1 MKKYAALLLLAV
13 LVLIHTA
20 CASSAHVKIADTDY
34 VDLTIALRPSG
45 VLENT
50 VKKIAAGSGQ
60 ASIFQEKEIR
70 KSFESQQIVVQ
81 SLQLTGV
88 CGLKLSCSVPRNHRL
103 LKRLVYHEP
112 AKKTVALQVSPHTVQ
127 ELLALIPEENRD
139 FVDILMAPVVTGEK
153 ISVEEYRE
161 TISTIY
167 GPKMAAGLDQSVFTI
182 LVESPYRV
190 QTCSV
195 KPIGKITEQAQFGV
209 TVGIPLIDLLCMTD
223 TLTID
228 VQGR

>member
-20 CASSAHVKIADTDY
+20 CASSAHVKITDTNY
-34 VDLTIALRPSG
+34 VDLTITLVPSG
-45 VLENT
+45 ILENA
-50 VKKIAAGSGQ
+50 VKKLASGSGQ

-70 KSFESQQIVVQ
+70 KSFESQQIIVQ
-81 SLQLTGV
+81 NLQLVGF
-88 CGLKLSCSVPRNHRL
+88 CGLKLSCSVPRNHQL
-103 LKRLVYHEP
+103 LKKLVYHEP
-112 AKKTVALQVSPHTVQ
+112 AKKTVALQISPHTVQ
-127 ELLALIPEENRD
+127 QLLALIPEENRD
-139 FVDILMAPVVTGEK
+139 FVDILMAPLVTGEK

-161 TISTIY
+161 TISMIY
-167 GPKMAAGLDQSVFTI
+167 GPKMAAGLDQSIFTV
-182 LVESPYRV
+182 LLESPYQV

-195 KPIGKITEQAQFGV
+195 KPIGKIAEQTQFKV
-209 TVGIPLIDLLCMTD
+209 TVGIPLVELLCMTD